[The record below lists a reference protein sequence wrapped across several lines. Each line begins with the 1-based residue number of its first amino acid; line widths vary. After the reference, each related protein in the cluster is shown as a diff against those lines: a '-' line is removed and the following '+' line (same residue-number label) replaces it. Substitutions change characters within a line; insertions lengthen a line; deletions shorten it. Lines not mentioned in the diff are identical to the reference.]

1 MRSAGDEMIEK
12 LNYKYNKDID
22 LGSDFLNGQGSGSLS
37 ICRYGLFPMSYN
49 GCEIIAVYNLRLML
63 GKRVKL
69 CDIAKEIYPYGS
81 MLCGLFGTHPYA
93 LNRYFKENC
102 LPVHMIKDYYRFRKT
117 FAKKRYGILS
127 FWNGNTIFKG
137 LHTVAVE
144 NTPEG
149 LKVYNRSNKKVDPV
163 IYNNIDEY
171 MDFGRFICGFYAE

>member
-1 MRSAGDEMIEK
+1 MIEK
-12 LNYKYNKDID
+12 LNYRDNKNID
-22 LGSDFLNGQGSGSLS
+22 VGEGFLNGQGSGSLS
-37 ICRYGLFPMSYN
+37 VCRYGLFPMSYN

-63 GKRVKL
+63 GNKAEL

-93 LNRYFKENC
+93 LNRYFRDNA
-102 LPVHMIKDYYRFRKT
+102 LPVHMIKDYYYFKKK
-117 FAKKRYGILS
+117 FAKKKYGILS

-149 LKVYNRSNKKVDPV
+149 LKVYNRSNKKIEPV
-163 IYNNIDEY
+163 TYENIDDY
-171 MDFGRFICGFYAE
+171 MDYGRFICGYYAE

>member
-1 MRSAGDEMIEK
+1 MMIEK
-12 LNYKYNKDID
+12 LNYRDNKNID
-22 LGSDFLNGQGSGSLS
+22 VGEGFLNGQGSGSLS
-37 ICRYGLFPMSYN
+37 VCRYGLFPMSYN

-63 GKRVKL
+63 GNKAEL

-93 LNRYFKENC
+93 LNRYFRDNA
-102 LPVHMIKDYYRFRKT
+102 LPVHMIKDYNYF
-117 FAKKRYGILS
+117 KKKFSKKKYGILS

-149 LKVYNRSNKKVDPV
+149 LKVYNRSNKKIEPV
-163 IYNNIDEY
+163 TYENIDDY
-171 MDFGRFICGFYAE
+171 MDYGRFICGYYAE